1 MMSLFQK
8 ECAQIIKSVTYP
20 LYVVLLVAFLMSQIG
35 ELKMMEEPKPGQA
48 DYGWTK
54 SKDQQQIMT
63 DAVNT
68 MALEWVQNHYTA
80 YPFGFYKKVSISDGS
95 QKVIGEIIEEVTG
108 LAQEV
113 IREKVEKY
121 LDDVSIPDEY
131 GLSLGDG
138 LEAGEDGAFTVGGTD
153 GEAED
158 FGDLPAGETP
168 PAEELPPVEYSNAG
182 LGLVPSPSLTYE
194 KFGELMD
201 QADKQI
207 GGGSNYSEMFRENL
221 IVPATYEDA
230 LAEYQELVEKDQV
243 TRAYARLFCDYAGI
257 MLGILPVFVA
267 VARGLKDR
275 KHEMQDLIYSRS
287 ISTVRLIVTR
297 TFAMLFLLLLP
308 VLLYAGFLTVK
319 FAGPGRDLSAFLVYS
334 LGWLMP
340 TVLVSMAV
348 GMFLTEL
355 TDTPI
360 AIAAQGIWWM
370 YSMFSGLSMMD
381 GGYGMNLMPRH
392 NDTGGSDVFRE
403 YFGTFAFNRIFYV
416 LLAIALIAG
425 TAFIYDRKRRG
436 RYHGLRKMRKNSGG
450 ESEA

>member
-20 LYVVLLVAFLMSQIG
+20 LYVVVLVAFLMSQIG

-54 SKDQQQIMT
+54 SKDQQLIMT

-68 MALEWVQNHYTA
+68 MALEWVQNYYTA
-80 YPFGFYKKVSISDGS
+80 YPFGFYKRVSISESD
-95 QKVIGEIIEEVTG
+95 QKAVGEILEKVTG
-108 LAQEV
+108 LTQEEV
-113 IREKVEKY
+113 REKVADY
-121 LDDVSIPDEY
+121 LDDVSLPDEY
-131 GLSLGDG
+131 GLSAGEEPNL
-138 LEAGEDGAFTVGGTD
+138 GEDGALSAGGSD
-153 GEAED
+153 GEIQD
-158 FGDLPAGETP
+158 FHDLPAQETP
-168 PAEELPPVEYSNAG
+168 PDEELPPAEISGSG
-182 LGLVPSPSLTYE
+182 LGLTPSPSLTYE
-194 KFGELMD
+194 QFGELMD
-201 QADKQI
+201 EADKHI
-207 GGGSNYSEMFRENL
+207 GGGSNYSKSFRENL

-230 LAEYQELVEKDQV
+230 LAEYQELIEKDQV

-275 KHEMQDLIYSRS
+275 RHEMQDLIYSRS
-287 ISTVRLIVTR
+287 ISTVRLILVR

-308 VLLYAGFLTVK
+308 VLLYAGFMTVK

-334 LGWLMP
+334 LGWLAP

-360 AIAAQGIWWM
+360 AIAAQGVWWM
-370 YSMFSGLSMMD
+370 YSMFSGLSMMG

-392 NDTGGSDVFRE
+392 NDTGGADIFRE
-403 YFGTFAFNRIFYV
+403 YFGTLAFNRIFYA
-416 LLAIALIAG
+416 LLAVALIAG

-436 RYHGLRKMRKNSGG
+436 RYHGLRKMRKNRGG

>member
-20 LYVVLLVAFLMSQIG
+20 LYVVVLVAFLMSQIG

-54 SKDQQQIMT
+54 SKDQQMIMT

-68 MALEWVQNHYTA
+68 MALEWVQNYYTA
-80 YPFGFYKKVSISDGS
+80 YPFGFYKRVSISESD
-95 QKVIGEIIEEVTG
+95 QKAVGEILEKVTG
-108 LAQEV
+108 LTQEEV
-113 IREKVEKY
+113 REKVTDY
-121 LDDVSIPDEY
+121 LDDVSLPDEY
-131 GLSLGDG
+131 GLS
-138 LEAGEDGAFTVGGTD
+138 AGEDGALAAGGSD
-153 GEAED
+153 SNMQDYGE
-158 FGDLPAGETP
+158 LPAKETP
-168 PAEELPPVEYSNAG
+168 PDEELPPVEISGSG
-182 LGLVPSPSLTYE
+182 LGLTPSPSLTYE
-194 KFGELMD
+194 QFGELMD
-201 QADKQI
+201 EADKHI
-207 GGGSNYSEMFRENL
+207 GGGSNYSKSFRENL

-230 LAEYQELVEKDQV
+230 LAEYQELIEKDQV

-275 KHEMQDLIYSRS
+275 RHEMQDLIYSRS
-287 ISTVRLIVTR
+287 ISTVRLILVR
-297 TFAMLFLLLLP
+297 AFAMLFLLLLP
-308 VLLYAGFLTVK
+308 VLLYAGFMTVK

-334 LGWLMP
+334 LGWLAP

-360 AIAAQGIWWM
+360 AIAAQGVWWM

-392 NDTGGSDVFRE
+392 NDTGGADIFRE
-403 YFGTFAFNRIFYV
+403 YFGTLAFNRIFYA
-416 LLAIALIAG
+416 LLAVALIAG

-436 RYHGLRKMRKNSGG
+436 RYHGLRKMRKNRGG